1 MIRGGF
7 ERSRS
12 SSSVGSSQPPTR
24 ETNASHWP
32 SGDQAGLATPGRR
45 SVSRTGSPP
54 SAGIT

>member
-1 MIRGGF
+1 MIRGGL

-24 ETNASHWP
+24 DTKASQRP
-32 SGDQAGLATPGRR
+32 SGDQAGLVTPGRR